1 MSALKES
8 IILNLIMP
16 MAEMLMGTCAMKW
29 RKIILKMNSW
39 SSEEI
44 RAWQNE
50 NLRAFVKHA
59 YEHTTYYKNQF
70 DTLGIKPEDI
80 QTIDDLQ
87 KLPIIR
93 KQDVIEHFE
102 ELKADNA
109 YLFKHRLCHT
119 GGSTGEPMYHLFDE
133 ESWGYDTAAKIIA
146 WKQTGYRYGDAF
158 VALGSASLFEKK
170 AGIVRRVY
178 DRLRGEI
185 ALNCLNL
192 DENLCEKYVK
202 IFRKKNIRYIYGYAA
217 ALYTF
222 ALYCKRNSVDLTQIQ
237 VAFSTSENLTPLYRK
252 TIEETWKCR
261 VMDCWGCRDA
271 GLATFEV
278 KKGYYYVGYNS
289 ILESIDRMDNGMGT
303 MLSTN
308 ILNYSMPLLRYQFG
322 DVARLVNNDEA
333 RAETEYNGQLVTEVI
348 GRSSDLIC
356 LRNGHTLT
364 APGFTILMLNFDVI
378 AYDIRPFNGNEG
390 IVMRL
395 QRGRGYNEK
404 QEEELKKE
412 LERLCGKGAVVR
424 VEYVDGFEQSKNGK
438 HRFFLN
444 EN

>member
-1 MSALKES
+1 MSALKECV
-8 IILNLIMP
+8 ILNLIMP
-16 MAEMLMGTCAMKW
+16 LAERLMGTCAMRW
-29 RKIILKMNSW
+29 RKQILEMNTW
-39 SSEEI
+39 SAEKI

-50 NLRAFVKHA
+50 KLHAFVTHA
-59 YEHTTYYKNQF
+59 YEHTAYYKRQF

-80 QTIDDLQ
+80 QTIEDLQ

-133 ESWGYDTAAKIIA
+133 DSWGYDTAAKIIA
-146 WKQTGYRYGDAF
+146 WKKTGYHYGDSF

-170 AGIVRRVY
+170 AGMVRRVY
-178 DRLRGEI
+178 DGIRGEI

-192 DENLCEKYVK
+192 NDDLCEKYVK
-202 IFRKKNIRYIYGYAA
+202 IFRKKRIRYVYGYAA

-222 ALYCKRNSVDLTQIQ
+222 ALYCKRNRVDLTQIQ
-237 VAFSTSENLTPLYRK
+237 AAFSTSENLTQLYRK
-252 TIEETWKCR
+252 TIEETWKCQ

-278 KKGYYYVGYNS
+278 KRGYYFVGYNS
-289 ILESIDRMDNGMGT
+289 ILESIDRMDDGMGT

-308 ILNYSMPLLRYQFG
+308 ILNYSMPLLRYEFG
-322 DVARLVNNDEA
+322 DVARLVNSEEA
-333 RAETEYNGQLVTEVI
+333 RAETGYNGQLVTGVM
-348 GRSSDLIC
+348 GRISDMIH
-356 LRNGHTLT
+356 LRNGHILT

-378 AYDIRPFNGNEG
+378 AYDIRPLNGNEG
-390 IVMRL
+390 IVMRI
-395 QRGRGYNEK
+395 QRGGGYDEV
-404 QEEELKKE
+404 QELMLKKE
-412 LERLCGKGAVVR
+412 LERLCGEGAVVR
-424 VEYVDGFEQSKNGK
+424 IEYVDCFEQSKNGK
-438 HRFFLN
+438 HRFFIN